1 MARYTG
7 PKCRLCRREGIKLFL
22 RGDRCK
28 TNKCALERRKS
39 VPGAPPG
46 AARKKLSIYGMQL
59 REKQKV
65 KRIYGVLEAQ
75 FRRYFEMAKKM
86 PGNTGEN
93 LLSLLERR
101 LDNVCYLLG
110 FAKSRNQARQ
120 LVRHGHVLVNGKKV
134 DIPSYLVNMN
144 DIIEV
149 RENSRNIPFVVESLE
164 ERKTFDVPTW
174 LELDKE
180 HFRGRVV
187 RLPERSDV
195 TFPINETLIVE
206 LYSK

>member
-134 DIPSYLVNMN
+134 DIPSYLVNVN

-187 RLPERSDV
+187 RFPERSDV

>member
-1 MARYTG
+1 MARYTEA
-7 PKCRLCRREGIKLFL
+7 KCRLCRREGMKLFL

-39 VPGAPPG
+39 VPGSAPNTP
-46 AARKKLSIYGMQL
+46 RKKLSIYGIQL

-65 KRIYGVLEAQ
+65 KRIYGVLESQ
-75 FRRYFEMAKKM
+75 FRRYFEIAKKM

-120 LVRHGHVLVNGKKV
+120 LVTHGHVLVNGKKV
-134 DIPSYLVNMN
+134 NVPSSIVKVGDVIEIKESSREMLV
-144 DIIEV
+144 IT
-149 RENSRNIPFVVESLE
+149 ESLE

-180 HFRGRVV
+180 HFRGKVV

>member
-134 DIPSYLVNMN
+134 DIPSYLVNVN
-144 DIIEV
+144 DIIEI

>member
-120 LVRHGHVLVNGKKV
+120 LVRHGHVLVNGRKV
-134 DIPSYLVNMN
+134 DIPSYLVNVN

-180 HFRGRVV
+180 HFRGRVI

>member
-134 DIPSYLVNMN
+134 DIPSYLVNVS

>member
-1 MARYTG
+1 MARYTSS
-7 PKCRLCRREGIKLFL
+7 KCRLCRREGMKLFL

-39 VPGAPPG
+39 VPGSAPSMM
-46 AARKKLSIYGMQL
+46 RRKLSIYGVQL

-65 KRIYGVLEAQ
+65 KRMYGVFESQ
-75 FRRYFEMAKKM
+75 FRRFFEMARKM

-93 LLSLLERR
+93 LLTLLERR

-110 FAKSRNQARQ
+110 FAKSRSQARQ
-120 LVRHGHVLVNGKKV
+120 LVRHGHVFLNGRKVN
-134 DIPSYLVNMN
+134 IPSYLVNVN

-149 RENSRNIPFVVESLE
+149 RETSREIPFVVESVE
-164 ERKTFDVPTW
+164 ERNAFDVPTW
-174 LELDKE
+174 LEFDKE

>member
-120 LVRHGHVLVNGKKV
+120 LVRHGHVLVNGRKV
-134 DIPSYLVNMN
+134 DIPSYLVNVN

>member
-134 DIPSYLVNMN
+134 DIPSYLVNVN

>member
-1 MARYTG
+1 MARYTSS
-7 PKCRLCRREGIKLFL
+7 KCRLCRREGNKLFL

-39 VPGAPPG
+39 APGSPPN
-46 AARKKLSIYGMQL
+46 AMRKKLSIYGIQL

-65 KRIYGVLEAQ
+65 KRIYGVLESQ
-75 FRRYFEMAKKM
+75 FRKYFEIARKM

-120 LVRHGHVLVNGKKV
+120 LVRHGHILLNGKKV
-134 DIPSYLVNMN
+134 NIPSYLVNVN
-144 DIIEV
+144 DLIEI
-149 RENSRNIPFVVESLE
+149 RETSREVAFVVDSLE
-164 ERKTFDVPTW
+164 ERNAFDVPTW

>member
-22 RGDRCK
+22 RGERCK

-39 VPGAPPG
+39 VPGAPPT
-46 AARKKLSIYGMQL
+46 AARKKLSIYGIQL

-65 KRIYGVLEAQ
+65 KRMYGVLEGQ
-75 FRRYFEMAKKM
+75 FKRYFEMARKM

-101 LDNVCYLLG
+101 LDNVCFLLG
-110 FAKSRNQARQ
+110 FASSRNQARQ

-134 DIPSYLVNMN
+134 DIPSYLVSVN
-144 DIIEV
+144 DVVEI
-149 RENSRNIPFVVESLE
+149 RESSRNIPFILESLE
-164 ERKTFDVPTW
+164 ARSPFDVPTW
-174 LELDKE
+174 LELDKD
-180 HFRGRVV
+180 HFRGRVT
-187 RLPERSDV
+187 RLPERTDI

>member
-75 FRRYFEMAKKM
+75 FRRYFEIARKM

-120 LVRHGHVLVNGKKV
+120 LVRHGHILVNGKKV
-134 DIPSYLVNMN
+134 DIPSYLVNVN

-149 RENSRNIPFVVESLE
+149 REKSRNIPFIVESLE

-187 RLPERSDV
+187 RMPERSDV

>member
-1 MARYTG
+1 M
-7 PKCRLCRREGIKLFL
+7 KLFL

-39 VPGAPPG
+39 VPGSAPSMM
-46 AARKKLSIYGMQL
+46 RRKLSIYGVQL

-65 KRIYGVLEAQ
+65 KRMYGVFESQ
-75 FRRYFEMAKKM
+75 FRRFFEMARKM

-93 LLSLLERR
+93 LLTLLERR

-110 FAKSRNQARQ
+110 FAKSRSQARQ
-120 LVRHGHVLVNGKKV
+120 LVRHGHVFLNGRKVN
-134 DIPSYLVNMN
+134 IPSYLVNVN

-149 RENSRNIPFVVESLE
+149 RETSREIPFVVESVE
-164 ERKTFDVPTW
+164 ERNAFDVPTW
-174 LELDKE
+174 LEFDKE

>member
-1 MARYTG
+1 
-7 PKCRLCRREGIKLFL
+7 LCRREGIKLFL

-134 DIPSYLVNMN
+134 DIPSYLVNVN

-187 RLPERSDV
+187 RFPERSDV

>member
-1 MARYTG
+1 MARYTSS
-7 PKCRLCRREGIKLFL
+7 KCRLCRREGMKLFL

-39 VPGAPPG
+39 VPGSAPSMM
-46 AARKKLSIYGMQL
+46 RRKLSIYGVQL

-65 KRIYGVLEAQ
+65 KRMYGVFESQ
-75 FRRYFEMAKKM
+75 FRRFFEMARKM

-93 LLSLLERR
+93 LLTLLERR

-110 FAKSRNQARQ
+110 FAKSRSQARQ
-120 LVRHGHVLVNGKKV
+120 LVRHGHVFLNGRKVN
-134 DIPSYLVNMN
+134 IPSYLVNVN

-149 RENSRNIPFVVESLE
+149 RETSREIPFVVESVE
-164 ERKTFDVPTW
+164 ERNAFDVPTW
-174 LELDKE
+174 LEFDKE

-195 TFPINETLIVE
+195 TFPINETLI
-206 LYSK
+206 

>member
-1 MARYTG
+1 MAR
-7 PKCRLCRREGIKLFL
+7 
-22 RGDRCK
+22 
-28 TNKCALERRKS
+28 
-39 VPGAPPG
+39 
-46 AARKKLSIYGMQL
+46 
-59 REKQKV
+59 
-65 KRIYGVLEAQ
+65 
-75 FRRYFEMAKKM
+75 KM

-93 LLSLLERR
+93 LLTLLERR

-110 FAKSRNQARQ
+110 FAKSRSQARQ
-120 LVRHGHVLVNGKKV
+120 LVRHGHVFLNGRKVN
-134 DIPSYLVNMN
+134 IPSYLVNVN

-149 RENSRNIPFVVESLE
+149 RETSREIPFVVESVE
-164 ERKTFDVPTW
+164 ERNAFDVPTW
-174 LELDKE
+174 LEFDKE

>member
-28 TNKCALERRKS
+28 TNKCTLERRKS

-65 KRIYGVLEAQ
+65 KRIYGVLETQ

-134 DIPSYLVNMN
+134 DIPSYLVNVN

>member
-1 MARYTG
+1 
-7 PKCRLCRREGIKLFL
+7 
-22 RGDRCK
+22 
-28 TNKCALERRKS
+28 
-39 VPGAPPG
+39 
-46 AARKKLSIYGMQL
+46 MQL

-134 DIPSYLVNMN
+134 DIPSYLVNVN
-144 DIIEV
+144 DIIEI

>member
-22 RGDRCK
+22 RGERCK
-28 TNKCALERRKS
+28 TSKCALERRKS
-39 VPGAPPG
+39 VPGAPPN
-46 AARKKLSIYGMQL
+46 APRKKLSIYGIQL

-75 FRRYFEMAKKM
+75 FRRYFEMARKM

-93 LLSLLERR
+93 LLTLLERR

-110 FAKSRNQARQ
+110 FASSRNQARQ
-120 LVRHGHVLVNGKKV
+120 LVRHGHVLVNGNKV
-134 DIPSYLVNMN
+134 DIPSYLVNVG
-144 DIIEV
+144 DVVEI
-149 RENSRNIPFVVESLE
+149 RESSRKIPFVVESLE
-164 ERKTFDVPTW
+164 SKSAFDVPTW

-187 RLPERSDV
+187 RLPERSDI
-195 TFPINETLIVE
+195 TFPVNETLIVE